1 MVETSIFSQ
10 PNKVG
15 KSRLKSG
22 GVKRGIF
29 LTSMLALSVS
39 HFLIFWVYMNFET
52 VRLTFFEYDIY
63 NELNFIGFE
72 RYVKIFKEFFIYENN
87 EANLNAFFNTF
98 RAIFINIV
106 IFPLAL
112 YTAYAF
118 YKKVYGEKI
127 FRVIFYLPS
136 IISLVALTMA
146 YRSMFDGNLGGPVAE
161 IFKTFGVDTN
171 KWLDVNQPDNTQI
184 WTIIYIFAILMGLG
198 TNVVL
203 MSGAMLRI
211 PQDIPEALQIDGC
224 GYFREMFSV
233 TIPLIM
239 PTITTWGIAIF
250 TSVFGFMMQPMLIAL
265 TEGYENKTMTIP
277 WLLFNMVQSGSK
289 KNLLWSATCGIMF
302 SVFML
307 PFTLGIRFLLEK
319 VTPDVDF

>member
-1 MVETSIFSQ
+1 MAETSILLQ
-10 PNKVG
+10 PKR
-15 KSRLKSG
+15 KKKRI

-29 LTSMLALSVS
+29 LTCMLALSVS
-39 HFLIFWVYMNFET
+39 NFLIFWVYMNFET
-52 VRLTFFEYDIY
+52 IRLTFFEYDVY
-63 NELNFIGFE
+63 NELKFIGFD
-72 RYVKIFKEFFIYENN
+72 RYVKIFKEFFICEGN
-87 EANLNAFFNTF
+87 ESNLNAFVNTF
-98 RAIFINIV
+98 RAIVINII

-161 IFKTFGVDTN
+161 IFKSFGVDTN
-171 KWLDVNQPDNTQI
+171 KWLDVTQSDNTQI
-184 WTIIYIFAILMGLG
+184 WTIIYVFAVLMGLG
-198 TNVVL
+198 TNVIL

-265 TEGYENKTMTIP
+265 TGGYEGKTMTVP
-277 WLLFNMVQSGSK
+277 WLLFNMVQSGK
-289 KNLLWSATCGIMF
+289 KDNLLWSATCGIMF

-307 PFTLGIRFLLEK
+307 PFTLGIRFLLER